1 MAIVGQIIDDK
12 YEILKLIGQGG
23 MSRVYLAMDKRLNKQ
38 WAIKE
43 IEKRA
48 KDKNNEIVIQSA
60 IAEANLIKQ
69 LDHPAI
75 VRIVDI
81 IDNGDVIYIIE
92 DYIEGET
99 LSSVLETQGA
109 QPQELVIEWALQICE
124 ALEYLHTRKPPI
136 IYRDMKPANVMI
148 KPDGNIKVIDFGI
161 AREYKDQSLADTV
174 SLGTKGYAA
183 PEQFGGKGQTDAR
196 TDVYCLGVTL
206 YHLLTG
212 QNPCEPPYEIYPIRH
227 WNPQLSAGLE
237 AIIQKCTQLNPDDR
251 YQSCAELLYALHHYE
266 EYGAAYRARQRKK
279 LNSFIMTACASLL
292 CVCIGIFGLV
302 MRTATNNA
310 DYRTYINQGDSASD
324 SADRIS
330 YYTQAIKIKPD
341 SIEAYEKVIDAI
353 EQDAKFESGEKK
365 EEAQLLNLIT
375 PNLSIL
381 EEMPEYSELNFRIG
395 ELYWYYYDYGKTA
408 ENEDN
413 QTARVKAARKW
424 FLKVDES
431 YSKYSIAKLYADI
444 GDFTENI
451 EIRVNKAEDN
461 GEYKKYWDSISSLVK
476 ELQGNENELYVFETY
491 RLAQN
496 AIENYSRQFKRDGI
510 TKEQINEVY
519 EPIYSALSKSSNESG
534 YVEATSETTEKIKTQ
549 LLTRLGLEEK
559 DGKVS
564 TVDGKTNSVLMAI
577 ENAYRE

>member
-1 MAIVGQIIDDK
+1 MASIGQVIDDK

-109 QPQELVIEWALQICE
+109 QPQELVIEWAMQICE

-161 AREYKDQSLADTV
+161 AREYKDHSLADTV

-196 TDVYCLGVTL
+196 TDIYCLGVTL

-266 EYGAAYRARQRKK
+266 EYGAAYRAMQKKK
-279 LNSFIMTACASLL
+279 LNMFIGTASACVVCLL
-292 CVCIGIFGLV
+292 IGIFGLF
-302 MRTATNNA
+302 MRTQTNNA
-310 DYRTYINQGDSASD
+310 DYTQNILEAEKASSTKD
-324 SADRIS
+324 KLDKYSNAIDIKPLELDA
-330 YYTQAIKIKPD
+330 YFGMIEAIKD
-341 SIEAYEKVIDAI
+341 DAAFSV
-353 EQDAKFESGEKK
+353 D
-365 EEAQLLNLIT
+365 EEASLKKKLNANIAELRV
-375 PNLSIL
+375 
-381 EEMPEYSELNFRIG
+381 EEGYAELAFEVG
-395 ELYWYYYDYGKTA
+395 KLYWYYYDYGKTETA
-408 ENEDN
+408 DNQVTRMKSAIQWFEDAVEYGFETDKFYTMAKIYSDIGKFNRDITLNIEEASDKGQYKPYWENMNELVNIISNSKDENEIIELEVYKLIMYSIE
-413 QTARVKAARKW
+413 TYARK
-424 FLKVDES
+424 FKADEITQ
-431 YSKYSIAKLYADI
+431 YEMNEL
-444 GDFTENI
+444 F
-451 EIRVNKAEDN
+451 ED
-461 GEYKKYWDSISSLVK
+461 VK
-476 ELQGNENELYVFETY
+476 E
-491 RLAQN
+491 A
-496 AIENYSRQFKRDGI
+496 
-510 TKEQINEVY
+510 
-519 EPIYSALSKSSNESG
+519 
-534 YVEATSETTEKIKTQ
+534 AT
-549 LLTRLGLEEK
+549 
-559 DGKVS
+559 DVS
-564 TVDGKTNSVLMAI
+564 TTSDKTKQLKEDVMKRFDSTQVAI
-577 ENAYRE
+577 ENAFRE